1 MIVAVARLSLLIPH
15 SHSLKE
21 KRAVVR
27 KIKDRV
33 KAKYDVRMAEVDGLD
48 TWQRAVFGFAV
59 VSNDREYA
67 ENELERVIRY
77 VDNLALGQVIG
88 DDREV
93 LQYGEG
99 GLS

>member
-1 MIVAVARLSLLIPH
+1 VVVAFARVSLLIPH

-33 KAKYDVRMAEVDGLD
+33 KARHDVRVSEVDGLD
-48 TWQRAVFGFAV
+48 TWQRAVLGFAV
-59 VSNDREYA
+59 VSGQESVA
-67 ENELERVIRY
+67 ERV
-77 VDNLALGQVIG
+77 VDAVLRFVRDLDEAQVVAEH
-88 DDREV
+88 REV
-93 LQYGEG
+93 LHYGED